1 MGTACKGEGALR
13 GLRAGVREEVSWAWR
28 GSLGQCG
35 KGKEWDCVGPKWG
48 EEVGQPGFGLGPVG
62 FSGFSYGLSFSYLFS
77 FSNLL
82 KLFEFK

>member
-1 MGTACKGEGALR
+1 M
-13 GLRAGVREEVSWAWR
+13 RAGVREEVSWAWH

-35 KGKEWDCVGPKWG
+35 KGKEWERVGPKWS
-48 EEVGQPGFGLGPVG
+48 EEVGQPGLGLGPVG